1 MTIQKG
7 SCHCGRVRFEVAE
20 DAHGASRCDCSL
32 CRRKGAVMLTAAREA
47 FRLTAGEEHLSL
59 YQWNTRTAQHYF
71 CRHCGIYTHHWR
83 RRRPEYGYNSGCID
97 GLDPRQ
103 FDNAPIAEGHKMSVV
118 PDT

>member
-1 MTIQKG
+1 
-7 SCHCGRVRFEVAE
+7 
-20 DAHGASRCDCSL
+20 
-32 CRRKGAVMLTAAREA
+32 MLTAAREA

-83 RRRPEYGYNSGCID
+83 RSRPEYGYNSGCID

-103 FDNAPIAEGHKMSVV
+103 FDNAPIAECHKMSVV